1 MSRGVPASK
10 ILLGMPLY
18 GRAFTNTSGMG
29 KPFSGVGPGSWEN
42 GVWDFKA
49 LPQSGATEIVDKEA
63 MASYSWDAGKQTI
76 VSYDSAD
83 VIGGKLDWVKMKGLG
98 GGMWWESSGDRVG
111 AGSLMGTAG
120 SQLHYRGFQ
129 EC

>member
-1 MSRGVPASK
+1 MSHGVPASK

-49 LPQSGATEIVDKEA
+49 LPQPGATEIVDKDVV
-63 MASYSWDAGKQTI
+63 ASYSWDAGKQTI
-76 VSYDSAD
+76 VSYDNAA
-83 VIGGKLDWVKMKGLG
+83 VIGEKLDWVKTKGLG

-111 AGSLMGTAG
+111 TGSLMGTVG
-120 SQLHYRGFQ
+120 LQSH
-129 EC
+129 